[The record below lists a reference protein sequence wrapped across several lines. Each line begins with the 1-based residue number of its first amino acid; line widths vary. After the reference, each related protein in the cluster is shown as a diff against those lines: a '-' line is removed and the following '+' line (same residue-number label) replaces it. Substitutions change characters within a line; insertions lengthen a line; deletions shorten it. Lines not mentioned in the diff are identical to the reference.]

1 MRNNFLNV
9 LVGKSGGKKSR
20 QTSIT
25 RTPIIQ
31 IVCPLM
37 DSDKWNS
44 TE

>member
-1 MRNNFLNV
+1 MYFVFER
-9 LVGKSGGKKSR
+9 KSIAGKKKNW

-37 DSDKWNS
+37 DSDK
-44 TE
+44 

>member
-1 MRNNFLNV
+1 MRNNFRI
-9 LVGKSGGKKSR
+9 GWKKRGKKSR